1 VTATTSPQRIGVN
14 DVLRLLLEL
23 FAFVTLGIWGFV
35 SFALPLNI
43 VVGIGAPIVAILLW
57 ALFRSPK
64 AVFAI
69 DVFGRSLVEL
79 VVVAA
84 ATLAWLDL
92 GQPLV
97 GIGYAVVAV
106 VSGFVNGRRELAR

>member
-1 VTATTSPQRIGVN
+1 MTATTSPTRIGVN
-14 DVLRLLLEL
+14 DVLRLVLEL

-35 SFALPLNI
+35 AFEFPLAI
-43 VVGIGAPIVAILLW
+43 VVGIGAPAVAILLW

-64 AVFAI
+64 AVFSI

-79 VVVAA
+79 LVVAA

-92 GQPLV
+92 GHPVVGLV
-97 GIGYAVVAV
+97 YAAVAVISGVVA
-106 VSGFVNGRRELAR
+106 GRRELGR

>member
-1 VTATTSPQRIGVN
+1 MTATTSPQRIGVN

-35 SFALPLNI
+35 AFDVPLSI
-43 VVGIGAPIVAILLW
+43 VVGIGAPAIAILLW

-64 AVFAI
+64 AVFAV
-69 DVFGRSLVEL
+69 DVFGKSLVEL
-79 VVVAA
+79 LVIAA

-92 GQPLV
+92 GLPLV

-106 VSGFVNGRRELAR
+106 VSGVVNGRKELVR

>member
-1 VTATTSPQRIGVN
+1 MTSPQRIGVN
-14 DVLRLLLEL
+14 DVLRLVLEL

-35 SFALPLNI
+35 SFAFPLNI
-43 VVGIGAPIVAILLW
+43 VAGLGAPIVAILLW

-79 VVVAA
+79 IVIAA
-84 ATLAWLDL
+84 VTLAWLDL
-92 GQPLV
+92 GLPLV
-97 GIGYAVVAV
+97 GIGYAAVAV